1 MDGFLPPV
9 DVGGWLEFQRKRAQQ
24 QAQERIKAANVALGT
39 VGQAT
44 GDWLGRAGQQI
55 DGLLPDWAQQAQEP
69 QLPPAGARDTFATPS
84 SNAFQDAGQGVT
96 DGLSDWAQR
105 ANERIGGLIDQ
116 AQGIVPGIQGTLP
129 GGGEGPLDRFGAV
142 IAQPDAPDPWGPRA
156 PGTPSGASWLG
167 QQLRA
172 QGSSMI
178 DTADRDAELTGP
190 AGMPLP
196 GAAGLRQAAGHTLRG
211 VGNIATQ
218 LGERGEEIERIR
230 QEPDSAQNRGRI
242 AKAGA
247 EGVLGALPGAFL
259 GAGLHGAATGLGAP
273 EPVANVVGQVGEALA
288 PDSVIDI
295 VVNGLV
301 KGGWRFARPVVARAI
316 ETIGVEDTLRLLARA
331 PQAAF
336 ERIAQVAERYAVEMD
351 PALREG
357 IVNAKTYDPTG
368 INPVQGRLAARGAPG
383 RAPGPAMLGPVE
395 WPEKAS
401 DQAKLLR
408 TGYGAEYTG
417 PPLSSDS
424 FPPGPGPHGEYTIP
438 HPTGPD
444 MVAAPPAPGTYLT
457 SDGYK
462 FWSRVTNGQSPY
474 AADYE
479 RSMRELGQ
487 PKYPWDPYNSPPP
500 APGSPGYGQL
510 DQSPLAAPDWDNRL
524 GAWSPRRGTDPTTL
538 RHLLNRYAMNER
550 FPEEAIEDLAPSHP
564 DLATPEARQAALD
577 DLNEALTRSG
587 ARRSKNEDRA
597 IASERNV
604 RKAPGEAAE
613 GEPPAEGTYSYT
625 SKKGITPEGEKGGEF
640 HFGSSYEVAS
650 AIRFDMDPEVVSWQK
665 GAGPR
670 GRVRLVIDPKYGYNP
685 TSESLMANSD
695 PGPGSEV
702 IYSPDFLVTFRDGS
716 QKVVETKN
724 VGIYNLP
731 AWRIEAKTQAGQRH
745 FEELWGVGFMMMA
758 EDQIGRPL
766 MRALAEG
773 TLDPDD
779 LTTEWLR
786 RVRPGDLADLQ
797 ARLRSAANASRGGEA
812 EPRLRAA
819 AQHLMDLNASS
830 KYPASVGLD
839 DTRSVEQYL
848 SASRAQAE
856 WHNQTPEDGTTFSVD
871 GQNIPLAPGLGGF
884 MVGVTPVNA
893 LRNEYPTHRLDPYRL
908 AQFRHEN
915 ALYFDLFP
923 DARVGT
929 HKGYNAKGE
938 PVTSLDVAIRA
949 PDGLSAA
956 EAANL
961 FRQRMVYSIDRSTN
975 VPIANPGKQW
985 VGKRDFTEEG
995 AYDELRRILA
1005 DGERRIAA
1013 GGAPGGDF
1021 PEYRSRGGAP
1031 ALVLDLPSR
1040 AARARPARAAAARGR
1055 GAVQGVPGA
1064 SAGDAEGAR
1073 LLAAGGDAESLPGGG
1088 LPSAGA
1094 PELSADP
1101 GGRAGLG
1108 EEGSAGI
1115 TAQPG
1120 DGFRGA
1126 LDAALAGV
1134 QPYGYAR
1141 TAGQRAFDLSG
1152 GTAGAIAGAASAD
1165 EDATWQERAGRGAA
1179 GAVVGSLVGPTGR
1192 GTLAQ
1197 WGRRRLTDRS
1207 AREAGQLG
1215 VNLLGDETGSLR
1227 PPQLPGGLKWSDIPE
1242 LMGALPLIA
1251 PTSQAANFTSGLARS
1266 LERVIGV
1273 AAEGRPDAAIAD
1285 LAAMVRAAPGAAR
1298 KVRGSFSAGPTPS
1311 NPGMTGA
1318 STAGDLLTRGTRTAT
1333 AATSGVRLNAA
1344 LDEFWRG
1351 VNEAGATGQAAHRG
1365 FDPADAAATVQRAG
1379 DFATFHG
1386 PNSQLA
1392 KKLTELKGA
1401 VRDPNASFLDKAIGA
1416 VVTAHAPYI
1425 MMPERLLRATIG
1437 NLIPVEAAGTMIQ
1450 AARRGDK
1457 RAMAEARGRMLAGL
1471 GTSASLI
1478 YAYEHGGLTGDAPE
1492 NPAER
1497 RRREAQGERWNTFT
1511 VPGGARVPTRYL
1523 GALGMQMDAIATT
1536 MDRAHKAADKGA
1548 DPGAVIETGINAAGR
1563 WALENS
1569 YLSDLVEFGETVKGP
1584 KGVTGALR
1592 ESAAGLPS
1600 RFTGPVTNIAGA
1612 FDPYERQSESF
1623 PEMVANRS
1631 GLRFTS
1637 PTRIDPVTG
1646 EDQRREGNPL
1656 TRYFGQRGSVQSP
1669 EAIELA
1675 GAEVSPRVIG
1685 RTEEYEGA
1693 VQSPEARRAAQRA
1706 LGRQTQAAV
1715 REALAKHD
1723 YAGLPEDEKKQR
1735 LQEAVRTAAD
1745 RADLELGEGVTR
1757 GTKQQAQREWDA
1769 IPKFV
1774 GIDPKADPNEIRR
1787 QNTQLQRAQ
1796 TVASQYR
1803 EKYGEGPWR
1812 SKMAQDEPELYKLVG
1827 RPRAPAPVLE
1837 RQKKAIEAKYKVE
1850 LG

>member
-24 QAQERIKAANVALGT
+24 LARERVAAANQTIGAGA
-39 VGQAT
+39 QAT
-44 GDWLGRAGQQI
+44 GDWIGRAGQQI
-55 DGLLPDWAQQAQEP
+55 DGLLPDWAQQAQEA
-69 QLPPAGARDTFATPS
+69 QLSPAGDTTPS
-84 SNAFQDAGQGVT
+84 PAPSPYALQEVGQGIAGGVN
-96 DGLSDWAQR
+96 DWARQ

-116 AQGIVPGIQGTLP
+116 AQGIIPGAVQGAQ
-129 GGGEGPLDRFGAV
+129 GALDRFGAV

-167 QQLRA
+167 QQLRE

-218 LGERGEEIERIR
+218 LGEQGEEIERIR
-230 QEPDSAQNRGRI
+230 REPDSAPNRGRI
-242 AKAGA
+242 ARAGA

-259 GAGLHGAATGLGAP
+259 GAGLHGTATGLGAP

-288 PDSVIDI
+288 PDSVVDL

-316 ETIGVEDTLRLLARA
+316 EAIGVEATLRLLAQA

-336 ERIAQVAERYAVEMD
+336 ERIAQVAERYAIEMD

-368 INPVQGRLAARGAPG
+368 INPVQGRLAARGSPG
-383 RAPGPAMLGPVE
+383 RAPGPAMLGPVT
-395 WPEKAS
+395 PEEAE
-401 DQAKLLR
+401 KLSR
-408 TGYGAEYTG
+408 GRNPVGYGAEYTG
-417 PPLSSDS
+417 PPLSSDP
-424 FPPGPGPHGEYTIP
+424 FPPGPGPKGEYTIP

-510 DQSPLAAPDWDNRL
+510 DQSPLAEPDWDNRL

-550 FPEEAIEDLAPSHP
+550 FPQEAIEDLVPSHP
-564 DLATPEARQAALD
+564 DLATPEAQQAALD

-604 RKAPGEAAE
+604 RSAPGEAVE

-625 SKKGITPEGEKGGEF
+625 SKKGITPDGEKGGEF

-685 TSESLMANSD
+685 NNQSLMANSD

-745 FEELWGVGFMMMA
+745 FEDLWGVGFMMMA

-786 RVRPGDLADLQ
+786 RVRPGDLPDLQ
-797 ARLRSAANASRGGEA
+797 AKLRSAANASRGGGPEKEA
-812 EPRLRAA
+812 QLLEA
-819 AQHLMDLNASS
+819 AQHLMDLNANS
-830 KYPASVGLD
+830 KYPPSVGLD

-915 ALYFDLFP
+915 SAYFDLFP

-929 HKGYNAKGE
+929 HKGYNAKNE
-938 PVTSLDVAIRA
+938 PVTYLDVAIRA

-975 VPIANPGKQW
+975 VPIANPTKQW

-995 AYDELRRILA
+995 AYVELQRILA
-1005 DGERRIAA
+1005 DGERRVAA
-1013 GGAPGGDF
+1013 GEPAGGEF
-1021 PEYRSRGGAP
+1021 PEYRSRGGPVARP
-1031 ALVLDLPSR
+1031 LDLPP
-1040 AARARPARAAAARGR
+1040 RARPSRAAAARGR
-1055 GAVQGVPGA
+1055 GAVQGVPGT
-1064 SAGDAEGAR
+1064 STGDAEGAR
-1073 LLAAGGDAESLPGGG
+1073 LLAADGDAESLPGGG

-1094 PELSADP
+1094 PELPADA
-1101 GGRAGLG
+1101 GGRAALV

-1152 GTAGAIAGAASAD
+1152 GTAGAVAGAASAD

-1192 GTLAQ
+1192 GALAQ
-1197 WGRRRLTDRS
+1197 YGRKRLTDRS

-1215 VNLLGDETGSLR
+1215 IAGRSGGFR
-1227 PPQLPGGLKWSDIPE
+1227 APQLPGGLKWGDIPE

-1273 AAEGRPDAAIAD
+1273 AFEGRPDAAIAD
-1285 LAAMVRAAPGAAR
+1285 LAAMVRAVPGATR

-1318 STAGDLLTRGTRTAT
+1318 STAGDLLSRGTKTAT

-1351 VNEAGATGQAAHRG
+1351 INEAGATGQATYRK
-1365 FDPADAAATVQRAG
+1365 FDPADTAATVQRAG

-1401 VRDPNASFLDKAIGA
+1401 VRDPNAPFLDKAIGA

-1437 NLIPVEAAGTMIQ
+1437 NLIPVEAAGTMIK

-1584 KGVTGALR
+1584 KGLTGAFR
-1592 ESAAGLPS
+1592 ESVAGLPS
-1600 RFTGPVTNIAGA
+1600 RFTGPVTNAVSA

-1715 REALAKHD
+1715 REALAKQD
-1723 YAGLPEDEKKQR
+1723 YAGLPEDERKQR
-1735 LQEAVRTAAD
+1735 LQGAVRTAAD
-1745 RADLELGEGVTR
+1745 RADLELDSQVTR

-1774 GIDPKADPNEIRR
+1774 GIDPKGDPNEIRR
-1787 QNTQLQRAQ
+1787 QNAQLQRAQ

-1827 RPRAPAPVLE
+1827 RPRAPAPVLD
-1837 RQKKAIEAKYKVE
+1837 RQKKLIEAKYKVE